1 MRSDDEKGIKESCRI
16 QQAMEDDS
24 RAAISLRQTDDF
36 KGIRSLAL
44 RAGLEDGKFDDI
56 VAAYGCYSGHGLVG
70 CAALKR
76 VGDTFSIEWL
86 AVEGSHR
93 RKGIGRAIVG
103 RVASEAKGRGATQL
117 WALARAPDFFMRL
130 GFLQSSPE
138 VSPGPNLAGCAKCAQ
153 YQVSCFPKI
162 VVKDL

>member
-1 MRSDDEKGIKESCRI
+1 MKGDSGA
-16 QQAMEDDS
+16 AMS
-24 RAAISLRQTDDF
+24 FRQTDDF
-36 KGIRSLAL
+36 DGIRSLAL

-56 VAAYGCYSGHGLVG
+56 VAAYGCFSGHGLVG

-76 VGDTFSIEWL
+76 VGDTFSVEWL
-86 AVEGSHR
+86 AVEDSYR
-93 RKGIGRAIVG
+93 RKGIGRAIVE

-130 GFLQSSPE
+130 GFLQSSQE
-138 VSPGPNLAGCAKCAQ
+138 VSPGPNLAGCAKCGQ
-153 YQVSCFPKI
+153 YQVSCFPRI